1 MKESRSG
8 MRNPLEWIPLLAVSA
23 SALCMLSFVAIDF
36 VGKWRLYRTGRDGVL
51 LTELGE
57 RKAPMNGAGGG

>member
-1 MKESRSG
+1 
-8 MRNPLEWIPLLAVSA
+8 
-23 SALCMLSFVAIDF
+23 MLSFVTIDF
-36 VGKWRLYRTGRDGVL
+36 IGKWRLYRTGRDGVL